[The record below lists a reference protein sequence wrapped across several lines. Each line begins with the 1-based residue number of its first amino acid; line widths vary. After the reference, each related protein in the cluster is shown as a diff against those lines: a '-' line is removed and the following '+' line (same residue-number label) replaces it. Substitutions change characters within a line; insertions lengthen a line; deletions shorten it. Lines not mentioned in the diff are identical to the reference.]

1 MVHNFSGEDCPLP
14 GGLIP
19 SRGKALLSSYDREGG
34 WRPGSTSLRPYE
46 SVIFQ
51 LSHP

>member
-1 MVHNFSGEDCPLP
+1 MLHNFSGEDCPLP

-19 SRGKALLSSYDREGG
+19 TRGKALLSSYDREGG

-46 SVIFQ
+46 SV
-51 LSHP
+51 LLLKETR